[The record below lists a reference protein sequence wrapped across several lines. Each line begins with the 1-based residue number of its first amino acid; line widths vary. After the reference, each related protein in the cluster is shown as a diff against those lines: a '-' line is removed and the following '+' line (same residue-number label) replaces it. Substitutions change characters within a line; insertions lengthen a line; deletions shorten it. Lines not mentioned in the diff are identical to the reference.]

1 MKPGRNSAGGRATGP
16 QTHTRATTTLVLT
29 LALLVLPI
37 LAGHSVAQE
46 AGTEA
51 EPASPPKVT
60 LLEEV
65 TVTDSREK
73 QEKREVPATVDVIS
87 GDEIRRTKPSHPAE
101 LLGKVPGVWVS
112 VTGGEGHMTAIRQ
125 PLTTSPVYLY
135 LEDGV
140 PTRSTGFFNHN
151 ALYEVNVPM
160 AQSVEV
166 TKGPGSAL
174 YGSDAIGGVVNVIT
188 RSPFG
193 PGGLDATIDGGS
205 WGFRRALASGN
216 FGSGSQALRL
226 DANLT
231 HSDGWRD
238 STGYDRQS
246 FTARWDRTIGD
257 ASMLKTVV
265 TYSHVDQQTA
275 GASTLSKADYES
287 NPTLNLTPI
296 SYRKVQ
302 AFRVSSS
309 YDRGDETS
317 LLTVVPYFRYDDMEI
332 LPNWSLTYDPTT
344 YDTSNTSLGL
354 LTRYRR
360 SFAPMRTVLAAG
372 VDVDYSPGS
381 QVENQINPSTT
392 TLPGGQKVFSS
403 YTVGRLIYDYDVNYL
418 AVSPY
423 ASAELSPL
431 PRLRLSA
438 GLRWDTSSYDYHDRM
453 TIPESP
459 RYLRPEDTTLRYSRL
474 SPKVGATYD
483 VSAGLAVFA
492 SFRSAFRAPSQ
503 GQVFRQGSTV
513 DTVGLKPVK
522 AGNFEVGLR
531 AAPARFLSVE
541 LSAYRLEK
549 RDDILSY
556 RDPVDG
562 ATQAVNAGR
571 TRHEGLEA
579 GLTAGLGKSF
589 SLSAAFSLAK
599 HTYDEWVVDP
609 ARGVDYSGNEM
620 ETAPRQI
627 GRAEVS
633 YAPSFLPR
641 SSAALEWVHLGPYYM
656 DAANT
661 HRYSGHDLLN
671 LRVSAPVP
679 GGLVAFARITNLLD
693 TRYAENSSYTLQR
706 GEEFAPGAERS
717 FFVGLSWD
725 FRP

>member
-1 MKPGRNSAGGRATGP
+1 MKPARSFARGLATGR
-16 QTHTRATTTLVLT
+16 QTRIRPTTTLVLVCS
-29 LALLVLPI
+29 LLGLLLP
-37 LAGHSVAQE
+37 AGRTAAQE
-46 AGTEA
+46 ADGLET
-51 EPASPPKVT
+51 PAPPPKVT

-65 TVTDSREK
+65 TVTDTGEK
-73 QEKREVPATVDVIS
+73 QERREVPATVGLIS
-87 GDEIRRTKPSHPAE
+87 GEEIRRTKPSHPSE

-160 AQSVEV
+160 AESVEV

-193 PGGLDATIDGGS
+193 PDGLDATIDGGS

-216 FGSGSQALRL
+216 FGNGSQALRL

-231 HSDGWRD
+231 HADGWRD
-238 STGYDRQS
+238 ATGYDRQS

-265 TYSHVDQQTA
+265 AYSHVDQQTA

-309 YDRGDETS
+309 YDRGDDTS

-344 YDTSNTSLGL
+344 YDTTNTSLGL

-381 QVENQINPSTT
+381 QVENQIAPSTT

-403 YTVGRLIYDYDVNYL
+403 YTVGRRIYDYDVTYF

-453 TIPESP
+453 TAPESP
-459 RYLRPEDTTLRYSRL
+459 RYLRPDDTTLRYSRL
-474 SPKVGATYD
+474 SPKLGVTYD
-483 VSAGLAVFA
+483 VSRRLAVFA

-522 AGNFEVGLR
+522 AGNLEVGLR
-531 AAPARFLSVE
+531 LAATPSVSFE

-571 TRHEGLEA
+571 TRHEGFEA
-579 GLTAGLGKSF
+579 GLTASLGPSF
-589 SLSAAFSLAK
+589 FLSAAFSLAK
-599 HTYDEWVVDP
+599 HTYVDWVVDP
-609 ARGVDYSGNEM
+609 GRGVDYSGNEM
-620 ETAPRQI
+620 ESAPRRI
-627 GRAEVS
+627 GRAELS
-633 YAPSFLPR
+633 YSPSFFPR
-641 SSAALEWVHLGPYYM
+641 SSAALEWVHLGPYEM

-661 HRYSGHDLLN
+661 HRYPGHDLLN

-679 GGLVAFARITNLLD
+679 GGLVAFARFTNLLD
-693 TRYAENSSYTLQR
+693 ARYAENSSYTLQR
-706 GEEFAPGAERS
+706 GEEFAPGTARS
-717 FFVGLSWD
+717 IFVGLSWD
-725 FRP
+725 LRP

>member
-1 MKPGRNSAGGRATGP
+1 MDAIKDSTGGGAVAGRGRSRSPLTILLAS
-16 QTHTRATTTLVLT
+16 LVLG
-29 LALLVLPI
+29 AR
-37 LAGHSVAQE
+37 AMAQGAAADPTPE
-46 AGTEA
+46 G
-51 EPASPPKVT
+51 PPKVT
-60 LLEEV
+60 LLEAV
-65 TVTDSREK
+65 TVTDTREK
-73 QEKREVPATVDVIS
+73 QEKREVPATVDVVP
-87 GDEIRRTKPSHPAE
+87 GEEIRRTRPSHPAE

-160 AQSVEV
+160 AESVEV

-193 PGGLDATIDGGS
+193 PAGFDATIDGGS

-216 FGSGSQALRL
+216 FGNGSQALRL
-226 DANLT
+226 DANVT

-246 FTARWDRTIGD
+246 FTARFDRTVGD
-257 ASMLKTVV
+257 TGLLKTVV
-265 TYSHVDQQTA
+265 AYSHVDQQTA

-317 LLTVVPYFRYDDMEI
+317 LLTVVPYFRYDEMEI

-344 YDTSNTSLGL
+344 YDTMNTSLGL

-372 VDVDYSPGS
+372 IDVDYSPGS

-392 TLPGGQKVFSS
+392 TLPGGQRVYSS
-403 YTVGRLIYDYDVNYL
+403 YTVGRLIYDYDVTYF

-423 ASAELSPL
+423 ASAEFSPL

-438 GLRWDTSSYDYHDRM
+438 GLRWDTSSYDYRDRM
-453 TIPESP
+453 TTPESP
-459 RYLRPEDTTLRYSRL
+459 RYLRPEDTTLHYARL
-474 SPKVGATYD
+474 SPKLGATYD
-483 VSAGLAVFA
+483 VSPGLAVFA

-503 GQVFRQGSTV
+503 GQVFRQGSTA

-522 AGNFEVGLR
+522 AGNLEVGLR
-531 AAPARFLSVE
+531 ATPARFFSVE

-579 GLTAGLGKSF
+579 GLSAALGPSIT
-589 SLSAAFSLAK
+589 LSAAFSLAK
-599 HTYDEWVVDP
+599 HTYEEWVVDP
-609 ARGVDYSGNEM
+609 ARGVDYSENEM
-620 ETAPRQI
+620 ETAPRRI

-633 YAPSFLPR
+633 FSPSFLPR

-679 GGLVAFARITNLLD
+679 GGLVAFARVTNLLD
-693 TRYAENSSYTLQR
+693 TRYAENSSYTIQR
-706 GEEFAPGAERS
+706 GEEFAPGAARS
-717 FFVGLSWD
+717 VFVGVAWD